1 MKIGVGIC
9 LAIVVLWTALALLQ
23 LWFSLLTTEV
33 FIKLTISAV
42 VIVAAVLLVALGIRE
57 YLSDKELKSKGFID
71 E

>member
-1 MKIGVGIC
+1 MKLGVGIC
-9 LAIVVLWTALALLQ
+9 LLIVVLWTALALLQ

>member
-1 MKIGVGIC
+1 MKLGVGIC
-9 LAIVVLWTALALLQ
+9 LLIVVLWTALALLQ

-33 FIKLTISAV
+33 FIKLTISAI
-42 VIVAAVLLVALGIRE
+42 VIIAAVLLVALGIRE

>member
-1 MKIGVGIC
+1 MKLGIGIC
-9 LAIVVLWTALALLQ
+9 LLIVVLWAALALMQ

-33 FIKLTISAV
+33 FVKLTISAV